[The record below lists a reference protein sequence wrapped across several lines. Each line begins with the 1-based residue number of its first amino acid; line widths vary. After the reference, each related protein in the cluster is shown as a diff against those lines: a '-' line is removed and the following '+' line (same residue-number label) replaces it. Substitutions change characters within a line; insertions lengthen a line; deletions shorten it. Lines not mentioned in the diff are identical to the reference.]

1 MTSNSTDARP
11 KRGGVPTGK
20 GAHGRSAPGPAPAR
34 EVLARSAPDHRL
46 LRAPYRVRHQSS
58 GARLELS
65 EGQLRAAELILR
77 GFHLRTDG
85 LGMRTQSWGGP
96 PRGRGAS
103 EDWQQAL
110 MRRFLHWAVA
120 AQGEGLSVAAALD
133 FIVFGKSCRAID
145 RERRRRSGYARR
157 NLLDSLELYQRV

>member
-85 LGMRTQSWGGP
+85 LGMRTQSWG
-96 PRGRGAS
+96 
-103 EDWQQAL
+103 
-110 MRRFLHWAVA
+110 
-120 AQGEGLSVAAALD
+120 
-133 FIVFGKSCRAID
+133 
-145 RERRRRSGYARR
+145 
-157 NLLDSLELYQRV
+157 